1 MDFSKVIIMTDLDG
15 TLLDD
20 KKKVSEK
27 DIAAIDDFRANGG
40 RFTVATGR
48 GVAMARN
55 VVEMLE
61 IDMPCVIFNGAAVY
75 DFKKDEFLWHSSMPD
90 CAADYIRTLQKEF
103 PDIGI
108 EILHAD
114 KVYVTNN
121 NQTVEE
127 HMAIESIMPVY
138 ASLEEVP
145 KDNWLKVLI
154 AYPPEEIHRI
164 IEFTKY
170 HCNIGVNWVHSS
182 PMYYEMLPEGI
193 SKGSGYKKLLE
204 ITDKTDYFTVASGD
218 FGNDYDM
225 VRTADLGVAVANAQ
239 ERVKSVAKLVVGD
252 NNSSPMSQIIE
263 HIKFLK

>member
-1 MDFSKVIIMTDLDG
+1 MDFNKIIIMTDLDG

-20 KKKVSEK
+20 KKRVSEK
-27 DIAAIDDFRANGG
+27 DMEAINRFRNNGG
-40 RFTVATGR
+40 SFTLATGR

-55 VVEMLE
+55 VVDMLG

-75 DFKKDEFLWHSSMPD
+75 DFNKDGFLWHSSMPSS
-90 CAADYIRTLQKEF
+90 AAEYIRTLQKAF

-121 NQTVEE
+121 NETVEE
-127 HMAIESIMPVY
+127 HMAIESIVPVY
-138 ASLEEVP
+138 AQLEDVP
-145 KDNWLKVLI
+145 RDNWLKVLI
-154 AYPPEEIHRI
+154 AYPPEEIHKI
-164 IEFTKY
+164 IEFTKTG
-170 HCNIGVNWVHSS
+170 CNKGVNWVHSS
-182 PMYYEMLPEGI
+182 PMYYEMLPEGV

-204 ITDKTDYFTVASGD
+204 ITGMTDYFTVASGD
-218 FGNDYDM
+218 FGNDYEM

-239 ERVKSVAKLVVGD
+239 EPVKAAAKLIVGD

-263 HIKFLK
+263 YVEKL